1 MKRVKIS
8 EFKAKLS
15 SYLAAVRRGE
25 TVVVTDRI
33 TPVALLVP
41 YEDADDGL
49 FIEEP
54 TAPLRGLKK
63 VRGVRPRRP
72 IAVVE
77 LLRESRDQR

>member
-8 EFKAKLS
+8 ELKARLS

-25 TVVVTDRI
+25 TVVVTDRV

-41 YEDADDGL
+41 YEEAHDGL
-49 FIEEP
+49 VIEEP
-54 TAPLRGLKK
+54 TAPLRGLKNI
-63 VRGVRPRRP
+63 RGVRPRRP
-72 IAVVE
+72 IDVVE

>member
-1 MKRVKIS
+1 MKRAKIS
-8 EFKAKLS
+8 ELKAKLS

-49 FIEEP
+49 VIEEP
-54 TAPLRGLKK
+54 TAPLPGLKSI
-63 VRGVRPRRP
+63 RGVRPRRP
-72 IAVVE
+72 VAVLD
-77 LLRESRDQR
+77 LLREGRDQR

>member
-1 MKRVKIS
+1 MKRAKIS
-8 EFKAKLS
+8 ELKAKLS

-25 TVVVTDRI
+25 TIVVTDRV

-49 FIEEP
+49 VIEEP
-54 TAPLRGLKK
+54 TAKLRGLKDIK
-63 VRGVRPRRP
+63 GVRPRRP

-77 LLRESRDQR
+77 LLRDSRDQR